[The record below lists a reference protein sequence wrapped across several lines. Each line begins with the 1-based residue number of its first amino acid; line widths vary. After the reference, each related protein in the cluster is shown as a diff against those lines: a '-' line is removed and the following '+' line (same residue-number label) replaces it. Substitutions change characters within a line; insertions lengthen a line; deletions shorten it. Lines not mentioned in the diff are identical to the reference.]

1 MPVKVER
8 ITLWRGDVEDH
19 PGALARVL
27 ASQVAAGSDLKIV
40 MGYRLPGAPRRAVLE
55 LYPIVRARAR
65 NAARATGLHASA
77 TPTLLVGGDDRPGL
91 AHVLTQSLADAG
103 INLSFAVALAAGPR
117 YSAVLGFENDADAT
131 RALALLRRRRPP
143 RRPSRRAGRKA

>member
-1 MPVKVER
+1 MAIKVER

-27 ASQVAAGSDLKIV
+27 ASQVAAGSDLQVV

-65 NAARATGLHASA
+65 AAARATGLHASPA
-77 TPTLLVGGDDRPGL
+77 PTLLVGGDDRPGL
-91 AHVLTQSLADAG
+91 AHVLTRSLADAG
-103 INLSFAVALAAGPR
+103 INLSFAVALAAGRR
-117 YSAVLGFENDADAT
+117 YSAVLGFENDADAA
-131 RALALLRRRRPP
+131 RALALLRRRGRQ
-143 RRPSRRAGRKA
+143 RRARGRAGRA